1 MKILVRRFH
10 NYFIR
15 SFDYHFP
22 QKYKKKV
29 ILSNKYSKK
38 MFTIPKI
45 CVALFC
51 KHQRIGNHKLR
62 IRARVKKLPPA
73 IPLDYTGNVSF
84 QTWLTR
90 KCFGPIMRVNRGL
103 AVCRPATQHLGQV
116 GFCFDSALDHFGTFS
131 ST

>member
-1 MKILVRRFH
+1 M
-10 NYFIR
+10 FIR
-15 SFDYHFP
+15 
-22 QKYKKKV
+22 
-29 ILSNKYSKK
+29 
-38 MFTIPKI
+38 PKI
-45 CVALFC
+45 CTTLFC
-51 KHQRIGNHKLR
+51 NHQRIGKHKMK
-62 IRARVKKLPPA
+62 IEARLKKLPPA